1 MIDPHDSYENKDE
14 KKPSVV
20 AHACSPSTLQVEAGG
35 LGVQAYVQRD
45 TGDTVSNKK
54 ELSKR

>member
-14 KKPSVV
+14 KPSVV

-45 TGDTVSNKK
+45 TGDTVSNKR